1 MNCEDAHLLI
11 NALVDGE
18 ISEADHSAI
27 EDHFS
32 ACSECQATSEAI
44 RLADEELARAFEPGR
59 NAVQNIADNVICSLE
74 AEPEATS
81 IESDVYTTRVIRRAD
96 WRSVALALVIGFVL
110 ALVIFPPRSP
120 GTAPDS
126 FERLARPDVPPPS
139 VPETLTPT
147 MPQATPQ
154 IATLVARTGN
164 VDFDTGSTGWS
175 AAPLANFQCPSA
187 SKVRTSEGACCELV
201 TTDGAVIRMNG
212 DTEVLLRSPRE
223 VELQRGQVFCRTTG
237 SSEIEVFS
245 CEASAAEQS
254 PSNVT
259 WSVAGSGA
267 GFLTEVSSKGEGR
280 VISVPGSSVDVK
292 TPSGQH
298 QLRPG
303 EGARIVD
310 GKVSPSRDIG
320 DSLLSASW
328 IHPLL
333 TKKGHG
339 DPELNERV
347 DELLARIGH
356 SKMSMLY
363 EREIRSL
370 GEYCVLPLIRYVQSP
385 ISQNDPGRRASAM
398 AIVADLAPSV
408 LLSELLPLLQDDS
421 PEVRYQAARALFR
434 LTGETQGL
442 RPEDWRRP
450 LIDGNPAI
458 ELWARW
464 WDRNRSR
471 FPAFQASVT
480 D

>member
-1 MNCEDAHLLI
+1 MKCEDAHLLI
-11 NALVDGE
+11 NALVDEE
-18 ISEADHSAI
+18 IAEADRTAL
-27 EDHFS
+27 EEHFS
-32 ACSECQATSEAI
+32 TCSECQGMSEAI
-44 RLADEELARAFEPGR
+44 RLADEELMQAFVPGR
-59 NAVQNIADNVICSLE
+59 DAAQKIADNVIGLLD
-74 AEPEATS
+74 AGPEAAS
-81 IESDVYTTRVIRRAD
+81 VESEVHAPRVIRRAD
-96 WRSVALALVIGFVL
+96 WRSVALALVIGFAL

-120 GTAPDS
+120 APSPDS
-126 FERLARPDVPPPS
+126 FERLARPDVPQPGE
-139 VPETLTPT
+139 PETLAPAI
-147 MPQATPQ
+147 PQATAQ
-154 IATLVARTGN
+154 IATLVARTGD
-164 VDFDTGSTGWS
+164 VEFDTGSTGWS

-201 TTDGAVIRMNG
+201 TADGAVIRMNG

-245 CEASAAEQS
+245 CEPSVAEQS
-254 PSNVT
+254 PGKFA
-259 WSVAGSGA
+259 WSAAGSGA
-267 GFLTEVSSKGEGR
+267 GFLTEVSPKGEGR
-280 VISVPGSSVDVK
+280 VISAPGSSVDVR

-303 EGARIVD
+303 EGVRIVG
-310 GKVSPSRDIG
+310 GKVSTSRDVG

-333 TKKGHG
+333 AKKGHG

-398 AIVADLAPSV
+398 AIIADLAPSV
-408 LLSELLPLLQDDS
+408 LLGELLPLLQDGS
-421 PEVRYQAARALFR
+421 PEVRYQTARVLFR
-434 LTGETQGL
+434 LTGETQGV

-450 LIDGNPAI
+450 LTDDNPAI

-464 WDRNRSR
+464 WDRNRNR
-471 FPAFQASVT
+471 FPSFKASPA